1 MTSRHLVDPELL
13 PALDQFP
20 TLVLDRASL
29 PAIRTQL
36 GQRTDLQPLAEALA
50 AVEMAEHHVPGLTTG
65 APDVR
70 VLAYTPPGAVGH
82 RPAYLHMHGGG
93 YVFGKPDTMDAVL
106 RRLAVDAGCIVVSVD
121 YRLAPETPAPGA
133 VEDCYAALLWLH
145 GTAAARGVDPDRI
158 AIGGESAG
166 GGLAA
171 SLAMLA
177 RDRGQVSP
185 VLQLLTYP
193 MLDDR
198 TGRAENA
205 NPYTGEFVW
214 TAATNQFGWQALI
227 GATPPPYA
235 VPARA
240 TSLTGLPPACITVGT
255 LDLFLE
261 EDVDYAK
268 RLSQAGVPTELHVY
282 PGAYH
287 GFDALAP
294 QSSVAKAMRRDLIAA
309 LQKAFR

>member
-29 PAIRTQL
+29 PAIRTRL
-36 GQRTDLQPLAEALA
+36 GQSMAMLPLAEALG
-50 AVEMAEHHVPGLTTG
+50 AVEMAEHHVPGLVG
-65 APDVR
+65 APDIR
-70 VLAYTPPGAVGH
+70 VLAYTPPGAGGR

-93 YVFGKPDTMDAVL
+93 YVLGKPDTMDAAL
-106 RRLAVDAGCIVVSVD
+106 RQLAVDAGCIVVSVD

-145 GTAAARGVDPDRI
+145 DTAGLRGVDPDRI

-177 RDRGQVSP
+177 RDRGQVTP

-198 TGRAENA
+198 TGGAGHA

-214 TAATNQFGWQALI
+214 TAGTNQFGWRALM
-227 GATPPPYA
+227 GATPSPYA

-240 TSLTGLPPACITVGT
+240 TSLTGLPPACITVGA

-294 QSSVAKAMRRDLIAA
+294 HSGVAKAMRRDLMAA

>member
-1 MTSRHLVDPELL
+1 
-13 PALDQFP
+13 
-20 TLVLDRASL
+20 
-29 PAIRTQL
+29 
-36 GQRTDLQPLAEALA
+36 
-50 AVEMAEHHVPGLTTG
+50 
-65 APDVR
+65 
-70 VLAYTPPGAVGH
+70 
-82 RPAYLHMHGGG
+82 
-93 YVFGKPDTMDAVL
+93 MDAAL
-106 RRLAVDAGCIVVSVD
+106 RQLAVDVGCIVVSVD

-133 VEDCYAALLWLH
+133 VADCYAALLRLH

-177 RDRGQVSP
+177 RDHCQVTP

-193 MLDDR
+193 MIDDR
-198 TGRAENA
+198 TGRAGNP

-227 GATPPPYA
+227 GDTPSPYA

-240 TSLTGLPPACITVGT
+240 ASLSGLPPACITVGA

-261 EDVDYAK
+261 EDIEYAK
-268 RLSQAGVPTELHVY
+268 RLRSAGVPTELHVY

-287 GFDALAP
+287 GFDAFAP
-294 QSSVAKAMRRDLIAA
+294 QSGGAKAVRRDLMAA
-309 LQKAFR
+309 LPKAFR